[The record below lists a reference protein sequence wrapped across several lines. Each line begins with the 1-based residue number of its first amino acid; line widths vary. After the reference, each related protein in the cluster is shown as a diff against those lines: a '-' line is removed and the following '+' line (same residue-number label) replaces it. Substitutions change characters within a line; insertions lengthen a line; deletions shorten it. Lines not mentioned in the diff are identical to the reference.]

1 MIPMKRIRVFFAILA
16 GKAVKLFCRIVK
28 KGGTAMPGRFALK
41 IYPGLLAELA
51 KDVKTVTVTG
61 TNGKTTCCRMVEEA
75 FAQAGLDYFANRS
88 GANLDI
94 GIATDFI
101 DNCSLGGKMRKHYAV
116 IECDEGAARKVF
128 GQLKPAVILVTNL
141 FNDQLDRFGTVK
153 NTLQAIRDGVT
164 GSPDSVL
171 CLNADEP
178 LSASLSEGVSN
189 PVVFYGVEGSAVSES
204 PAAPDSDEAKCVLC
218 GAHYEYDYVTLAH
231 LGGFCC
237 PACGYR
243 RKTAD
248 WAITELKDEGF
259 DSSTVSLRGPES
271 TQELFVNLPARYN
284 IYNAAATVAAA
295 VSAGI
300 DLSAALKAPAEFKCG
315 FGRMERF
322 ALGREGARMILVKN
336 TAGINQVISFIS
348 GIQGRYSLS
357 LCCNNRVS
365 DGTDFSWI
373 NDAEFEKL
381 SAHADRIEHIYVSG
395 DRIAEAHERLLKA
408 GFSEDVI
415 IEESDY
421 ERLLDR
427 LSEEEVPIYIMPTYT
442 AMIEF
447 RDVLIRR
454 LGGTQ
459 FFAL

>member
-1 MIPMKRIRVFFAILA
+1 MKKIRVFFAILA
-16 GKAVKLFCRIVK
+16 GKAVKLFCRIVR

-41 IYPGLLAELA
+41 IYPGLLKELA
-51 KDVKTVTVTG
+51 GEVKTVTVTG

-75 FAQAGLDYFANRS
+75 FSQAGLDYFANRS

-101 DNCSLGGKMRKHYAV
+101 SNCTLGGRMKKHYAV

-128 GQLKPAVILVTNL
+128 GQLQPTVILVTNL

-153 NTLQAIRDGVT
+153 NTLQAIRDGIK
-164 GSPDSVL
+164 GAPGAVL

-178 LSASLSEGVSN
+178 LSASLADNVPN
-189 PVVFYGVEGSAVSES
+189 KAVFYGLESSAVKES
-204 PAAPDSDEAKCVLC
+204 TPAPDSDEAKCVVC
-218 GAHYEYDYVTLAH
+218 GSAYDYSYVSLAH

-237 PACGYR
+237 PSCGYSR
-243 RKTAD
+243 RAADYAVTA
-248 WAITELKDEGF
+248 ILDEGF
-259 DSSTVSLRGPES
+259 DSSTVTLRCPDGVK
-271 TQELFVNLPARYN
+271 ELNVNLPARYN

-295 VSAGI
+295 VAAGI
-300 DLSAALKAPAEFKCG
+300 DSEAALRAPAVFQCG

-322 ALGREGARMILVKN
+322 SLGKAGARMILVKN
-336 TAGINQVISFIS
+336 TAGINQVIHFIS
-348 GIQGRYSLS
+348 GIQTRYSLS

-373 NDAEFEKL
+373 NDAEFERL
-381 SAHADRIEHIYVSG
+381 SENAERIKHIFVSG
-395 DRIAEAHERLLKA
+395 DRIRQAKERLLNA
-408 GFSEDVI
+408 GFSADI
-415 IEESDY
+415 IFEEPDY
-421 ERLLDR
+421 DKLFDR
-427 LSEEEVPIYIMPTYT
+427 LSEEDVPVYIMPTYT

-447 RDVLIRR
+447 RDVLIKR